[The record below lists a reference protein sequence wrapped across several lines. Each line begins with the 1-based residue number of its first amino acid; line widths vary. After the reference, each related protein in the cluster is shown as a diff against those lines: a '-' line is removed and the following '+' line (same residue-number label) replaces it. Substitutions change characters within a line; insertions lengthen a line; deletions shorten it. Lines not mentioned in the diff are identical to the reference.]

1 MWILFGVL
9 FPVVSVIFFSCF
21 FFFVLFFFT
30 CFLRA
35 LFTYYFP
42 ASAGIFRRFFLQLLQ
57 HFFLGLQAGA
67 ELRHSLQTAVI
78 SEFDPQICGELSK
91 IHTGYGVSAVE

>member
-1 MWILFGVL
+1 MDSVWSIVSCRFFYFLF
-9 FPVVSVIFFSCF
+9 
-21 FFFVLFFFT
+21 LFFLFSSFFLYLFFT
-30 CFLRA
+30 GSLYL
-35 LFTYYFP
+35 LF
-42 ASAGIFRRFFLQLLQ
+42 SGIRRDIQTLFLQLLQ

>member
-9 FPVVSVIFFSCF
+9 FPVISFIFFSCF
-21 FFFVLFFFT
+21 FFFVLFFLYL
-30 CFLRA
+30 FLTGSLYL
-35 LFTYYFP
+35 LF
-42 ASAGIFRRFFLQLLQ
+42 SGIRRDIQT
-57 HFFLGLQAGA
+57 HFFTALAAFLFGLQAGA